1 LRSGLA
7 DFLPPVARRCPDF
20 GKIWAMTTLTA
31 RARALW
37 ETMAGTPVEFAAAVA
52 VAVSARSRLSPPGW
66 TGTVVIDNAAIAVA
80 PDQGT
85 AREVQRAL
93 DGLPAA
99 SLTDA
104 GLLSARLRISQV
116 LGPAALAYL
125 DGADFCPRDGSART
139 EVLNP
144 NDPDLGEFLAA
155 EDQAEVEESG
165 MRRITSPA
173 FAVRERGQIAAV
185 AGYCD
190 WPGRTAHFCVFTSA
204 SARGR
209 GLARI
214 ASSAAVRHALREGM
228 LPQWR
233 ARLESSKRV
242 AAALGFR
249 ELGAQLSICVIAV
262 RPDAGWSTRR

>member
-1 LRSGLA
+1 MA
-7 DFLPPVARRCPDF
+7 ITA
-20 GKIWAMTTLTA
+20 LTA

-37 ETMAGTPVEFAAAVA
+37 ETMAGTPVEFAAPVA

-66 TGTVVIDNAAIAVA
+66 TGIVVIHDAAIAVA
-80 PDQGT
+80 PDPGT

-104 GLLSARLRISQV
+104 GLLSSRLRISQV

-125 DGADFCPRDGSART
+125 DGADFCSQDGSACT
-139 EVLNP
+139 EVLNV
-144 NDPDLGEFLAA
+144 NDPDLEEFLAA
-155 EDQAEVEESG
+155 GDPAEVEESG
-165 MRRITSPA
+165 TAGITSPA
-173 FAVRERGQIAAV
+173 FAVRGRGQLAAV
-185 AGYCD
+185 AGYRD

-214 ASSAAVRHALREGM
+214 AASAAVRHALRVGM

-242 AAALGFR
+242 AR
-249 ELGAQLSICVIAV
+249 
-262 RPDAGWSTRR
+262 RPWIS